1 MTAGS
6 PTLLLSR
13 ARRGNGAALG
23 ELLDQYRTYL
33 KLLVRV
39 QQGGM
44 RKNDPSDMVQ
54 NVYLK
59 AHKAFAQFNGTT
71 EAELT
76 AWLRQI
82 LARCLADAAR
92 KKQREGKEGIA
103 RAIGAQLDRSS
114 HDWAARLVSPRESPS
129 QSAERREGAVLL
141 AQALEQLPA
150 DYREAIVL
158 RQMEGLSSQE
168 VAERMDRSV
177 DSVRKLWARG
187 MIELRQILKAKT

>member
-1 MTAGS
+1 M
-6 PTLLLSR
+6 LL
-13 ARRGNGAALG
+13 N
-23 ELLDQYRTYL
+23 QYRTYL
-33 KLLVRV
+33 KLLVRA
-39 QQGGM
+39 QQ
-44 RKNDPSDMVQ
+44 RSPAHDPSDIVQ
-54 NVYLK
+54 IVSLK
-59 AHKAFAQFNGTT
+59 AHKAFGQFRGTT

-82 LARCLADAAR
+82 LARCLADASR
-92 KKQREGKEGIA
+92 KKRREGKERDA
-103 RAIGAQLDRSS
+103 RAIGAELDRSS
-114 HDWAARLVSPRESPS
+114 HDWVARLVSPRESPS
-129 QSAERREGAVLL
+129 QSAERREAAVLL

-187 MIELRQILKAKT
+187 MIELRQILQAKT